1 MTSEF
6 DELLNRDDYN
16 FKNPQD
22 VERYFLVLNSE
33 LLSVSSNLAK
43 GYQDFYD
50 RLIELDLYTLPEHV
64 LKSLSDVFFSLHNYS
79 GACYNYFKALVAVRG
94 VEAESLS

>member
-6 DELLNRDDYN
+6 DELLNRDNYN
-16 FKNPQD
+16 FKNSQD

-50 RLIELDLYTLPEHV
+50 RLIELDL
-64 LKSLSDVFFSLHNYS
+64 
-79 GACYNYFKALVAVRG
+79 
-94 VEAESLS
+94 